1 MVMHG
6 NYCGDHF
13 ATYTNIKSLCCKPE
27 TNITFCV
34 NYISIKKNKNKIKYV
49 ALYMEK

>member
-27 TNITFCV
+27 MNITLCQLYL
-34 NYISIKKNKNKIKYV
+34 NKK
-49 ALYMEK
+49 E